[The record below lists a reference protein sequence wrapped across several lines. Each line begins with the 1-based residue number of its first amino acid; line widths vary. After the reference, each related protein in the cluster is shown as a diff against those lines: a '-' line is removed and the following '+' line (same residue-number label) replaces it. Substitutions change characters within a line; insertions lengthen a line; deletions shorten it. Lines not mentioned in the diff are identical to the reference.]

1 MRLKFKNATSAIGSF
16 SLGRRGSI
24 RASRDGDLF
33 GYKVK
38 LEEFHRTLEGSRAVV
53 ESMDNE
59 FENLVQAI
67 EQVGALGDA
76 WLQKKGQKNDPPVTF
91 DALCRRLIRH
101 LMDRYTTSPPLVIAS
116 GFRVLRRLLERTK
129 EHRSK
134 SASPS
139 SSAASASS
147 SSSSSSSAPPPAS
160 SSAASSSASS
170 SAAAGGGDGGGDASD
185 NLFEMAQQDMCLRGG
200 ATLLVHLLAVP
211 PHEFDQE
218 VCDEVLAYG
227 VVLLEDG
234 NSIVQNHIH
243 AALSGGSPKA
253 SAFFAAAQARM
264 KLSAEHMKLARRT
277 AKGVAGNSGGSAGGD
292 PSLRSDPLNLCGL
305 LRLLQLC
312 CEGHYLPMQDLMR
325 TQPTLSKSADLL
337 REVVD
342 LLQVTV
348 KDEYTVR
355 QLTKDKLPLLIQCLD
370 FLVEAVQG
378 PCLLN
383 QSRLSATGMVHLCK
397 MLISVQVSNRM
408 RYQVEVEATGKSGVC
423 GGCCRGASARTKT
436 GAAAGAGASAKGAA
450 AGGGLDGGE
459 GDPSGRFAWVDNDD
473 IKQVKSKAVKALSSL
488 LEGRGDRVIHRS
500 LEENL
505 DFQALRR
512 RLVTI
517 YREFG
522 LLKKL
527 NDHDDSW
534 DEEFLEE
541 GFDLLNVGNALS
553 MLKAEPLGPRP
564 SARRHGVGEDEHAAE
579 LRAWKAKHEY
589 KVAHEFFTGG
599 MASVEV
605 FWGSGEHQQLDKVL
619 FPLPSDCRFLT
630 EEAKGA
636 FLSNVD
642 ISTPEDSKKDF
653 ITRSLKLADEM
664 AHYQTLRY
672 GFVRGGGR
680 GKGGGGFHSVA
691 LSPKVYCG
699 THIAPYAVF

>member
-1 MRLKFKNATSAIGSF
+1 M
-16 SLGRRGSI
+16 
-24 RASRDGDLF
+24 
-33 GYKVK
+33 
-38 LEEFHRTLEGSRAVV
+38 
-53 ESMDNE
+53 
-59 FENLVQAI
+59 
-67 EQVGALGDA
+67 
-76 WLQKKGQKNDPPVTF
+76 
-91 DALCRRLIRH
+91 
-101 LMDRYTTSPPLVIAS
+101 
-116 GFRVLRRLLERTK
+116 
-129 EHRSK
+129 
-134 SASPS
+134 
-139 SSAASASS
+139 
-147 SSSSSSSAPPPAS
+147 
-160 SSAASSSASS
+160 
-170 SAAAGGGDGGGDASD
+170 
-185 NLFEMAQQDMCLRGG
+185 
-200 ATLLVHLLAVP
+200 
-211 PHEFDQE
+211 
-218 VCDEVLAYG
+218 
-227 VVLLEDG
+227 
-234 NSIVQNHIH
+234 
-243 AALSGGSPKA
+243 
-253 SAFFAAAQARM
+253 
-264 KLSAEHMKLARRT
+264 
-277 AKGVAGNSGGSAGGD
+277 
-292 PSLRSDPLNLCGL
+292 RSDPWNLCGL

-383 QSRLSATGMVHLCK
+383 QSRLSATAMVHLCK

-408 RYQVEVEATGKSGVC
+408 RHQVEVEATGESGLC

-436 GAAAGAGASAKGAA
+436 GAAAGATGAAASAKGVA
-450 AGGGLDGGE
+450 AGGGLAGGG
-459 GDPSGRFAWVDNDD
+459 GDPSGGFAWVDNDD

-527 NDHDDSW
+527 NAHDDSW

-541 GFDLLNVGNALS
+541 GFDLLTVGNALS

-564 SARRHGVGEDEHAAE
+564 SARHRGVGEDEHAAE

-619 FPLPSDCRFLT
+619 FPIPSDCHFLT

-672 GFVRGGGR
+672 GFVRGR
-680 GKGGGGFHSVA
+680 GAGGGAFTRWPV
-691 LSPKVYCG
+691 SP
-699 THIAPYAVF
+699 